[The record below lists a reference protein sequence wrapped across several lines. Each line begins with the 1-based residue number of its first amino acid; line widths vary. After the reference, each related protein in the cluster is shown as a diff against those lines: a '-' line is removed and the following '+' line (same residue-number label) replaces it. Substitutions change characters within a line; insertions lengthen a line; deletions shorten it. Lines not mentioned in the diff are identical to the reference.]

1 VLEGSQPKRTH
12 APVAEHHGT
21 KVVAP
26 GDRLPELSPLNQDRA
41 IALLKSRDLL
51 PEILEQLSQ
60 NDAAMKSRKVALA
73 LAAHPRAPRHLV
85 LRLIRQFYTF
95 DLMSFTLHT
104 AVAAD
109 LKHAADQQLIA
120 RLDSVTLGERL
131 TLARRGA
138 QAVAAALLLDK
149 EFRVSHTALENS
161 RLSEADVIRAIIR
174 PNATSAFVGSV
185 CHHPKWSA
193 RREIRMALLRS
204 QHTPLACALE
214 FGSALPPALLRDI
227 LHASRLPGKI
237 KAYLRRSS
245 RGEREKTNPRATNA
259 RHRFPK

>member
-1 VLEGSQPKRTH
+1 
-12 APVAEHHGT
+12 
-21 KVVAP
+21 
-26 GDRLPELSPLNQDRA
+26 
-41 IALLKSRDLL
+41 
-51 PEILEQLSQ
+51 
-60 NDAAMKSRKVALA
+60 
-73 LAAHPRAPRHLV
+73 V